1 LLTVEKMRICVIGA
15 GAAGLCACKYARLI
29 KNATVV
35 VYEILDRVG
44 GTWNY
49 TDQVGEDIR
58 NETRHPVL
66 YKNLKTNLPKE
77 IMGFPDFPFK
87 NTIKESFI
95 CHQLVSDYL
104 QDYAK
109 HFNLLQHIKFGYKVT
124 DVHAHPNG
132 EYCWQ
137 LEVKN
142 VKTKLFETHFFD
154 ALFVCSGHYAL
165 PHIPEIKG
173 MDQFQGE
180 LLHASTYRVPEK
192 FQGRRVACLGAGP
205 SGVDLAFEL
214 SHFAKKVY
222 PSQCTADYIDIS
234 SEVRVKEKKPL
245 QVYLCHNDSRLQSAL
260 PEHLEETVG
269 IESCEKNGVIL
280 KDGQY
285 LTVDTIIFCTGYE
298 YEFPFL
304 QHCTPLYV
312 KSNSV
317 SPLHYHMIHVNL
329 KNLFFIGLNYTVLPF
344 PFFDVQ
350 VRFCVEL
357 LKGKFDMPSEEQ
369 IREDEMLEN
378 EMRQKMTL
386 GKALPPHY
394 MGPLQWAYLYRLIDL
409 AKLDPLPPY
418 LEHVYNRLSEI
429 RPRHLSEYKTFQFK
443 ILNDTDFEIYQPLQN
458 QRTVYRCHTV

>member
-132 EYCWQ
+132 EYCWE

-180 LLHASTYRVPEK
+180 LLHASRYRVPEK

-214 SHFAKKVY
+214 SHFAKK
-222 PSQCTADYIDIS
+222 
-234 SEVRVKEKKPL
+234 
-245 QVYLCHNDSRLQSAL
+245 VYLCHNDSRLQSAL

-409 AKLDPLPPY
+409 AKLNPLPPY
-418 LEHVYNRLSEI
+418 LEHVSNRLSEI

-443 ILNDTDFEIYQPLQN
+443 ILNDADFEIYQPLQN

>member
-222 PSQCTADYIDIS
+222 
-234 SEVRVKEKKPL
+234 
-245 QVYLCHNDSRLQSAL
+245 LCHNDSRLQSAL

-443 ILNDTDFEIYQPLQN
+443 ILNDADFEIYQPLQN

>member
-1 LLTVEKMRICVIGA
+1 MRICVIGA

-35 VYEILDRVG
+35 VYEIWDRVG

-49 TDQVGEDIR
+49 TDQVGEDFR

-124 DVHAHPNG
+124 DVHAHPNS

-409 AKLDPLPPY
+409 AKLNPLPPY

-443 ILNDTDFEIYQPLQN
+443 ILNDADFEIYQPLQN

>member
-1 LLTVEKMRICVIGA
+1 MSKNELVEKMRICVIGA

-109 HFNLLQHIKFGYKVT
+109 HFSLLQHIKFGYKVT
-124 DVHAHPNG
+124 DVHAHPND

-214 SHFAKKVY
+214 SHFAKK
-222 PSQCTADYIDIS
+222 
-234 SEVRVKEKKPL
+234 
-245 QVYLCHNDSRLQSAL
+245 VYLCHNDSRLQSAL